1 VKRVLGLQL
10 VCLALGCSDSFTPAW
25 AVTNL
30 RAVGALIEVDG
41 QPARANPNPGDGV
54 QVTIHVTDKGASAP
68 DMTGVPALTPPPLQW
83 SFVACIPLP
92 TLRGTPI
99 CATQIEP
106 CDGCRGTPPDD
117 PLAVPVMRFQVPSE
131 SELEAAQA
139 TRVLLQGA
147 ICADGPPAEDAILRF
162 ILGETSDLNPCEDP
176 NLEGRFVSVAIPI
189 EIAPDDPELNP
200 QIMDIFLDGLPWPLP
215 YDEAVPR
222 TAPRTGCRADLE
234 GLSAAQR
241 AAHPVAGSPASD
253 VKLAVTPDSFQ
264 SYTID
269 DVTLTEEMQ
278 VSWLT
283 DGGDFQ
289 STFSFITELEQ
300 SVLTQWQPFTS
311 VPEDGLL
318 VRFNFVIRDGRGGTH
333 WAERGLCVLP
343 PPPGGSPP

>member
-139 TRVLLQGA
+139 TRTA
-147 ICADGPPAEDAILRF
+147 RP
-162 ILGETSDLNPCEDP
+162 
-176 NLEGRFVSVAIPI
+176 
-189 EIAPDDPELNP
+189 
-200 QIMDIFLDGLPWPLP
+200 
-215 YDEAVPR
+215 PR
-222 TAPRTGCRADLE
+222 TRFFGSF
-234 GLSAAQR
+234 SAR
-241 AAHPVAGSPASD
+241 PA
-253 VKLAVTPDSFQ
+253 T
-264 SYTID
+264 
-269 DVTLTEEMQ
+269 
-278 VSWLT
+278 
-283 DGGDFQ
+283 
-289 STFSFITELEQ
+289 
-300 SVLTQWQPFTS
+300 
-311 VPEDGLL
+311 
-318 VRFNFVIRDGRGGTH
+318 
-333 WAERGLCVLP
+333 
-343 PPPGGSPP
+343 